1 MADKR
6 CSSQFFSHSWSYL
19 LPLMK
24 HFLKPL
30 GHCLT
35 TAVMTS
41 AMLRVY
47 ALPPVEAATP
57 DVDPQS
63 ASDTATS
70 EGAAALA
77 APNLSVSAPVAQP
90 ETIGSVESA
99 PVLEPAVVPMV
110 SPAEPVASVEEPV
123 PAPVEALPAPAKEQ
137 IAPAVGDAKPD
148 AASPSADKPE
158 ADASSALGSEAE
170 DAKQTPTPSTQTP
183 DTSSARTVGGMR
195 QIVEKRLG
203 TIVEQDKE
211 SRNAKWQQSLIQVAL
226 EYAWQG
232 KFDAARKVAAN
243 PALPL
248 DLQISL
254 LGKIAAIETEFLAS
268 QVAQLPNSAGNQP
281 QSTKNGSATPQGR
294 NVPAG
299 YATVDGAAAGYAGI
313 SFDNRCPVLESPSK
327 AISLPQTS
335 PRPTVA
341 AKKTTGVPNFV
352 PALGQNLASRLA
364 DLSQTQSAPSATKP
378 VVSPPQLVS
387 SQLFAGVAA
396 SSVRVQPSSVDSPP
410 QVGQARQLEARPPK
424 VEQPARQSKA
434 TQSRQLA
441 VESALP
447 PEVAEHQFA
456 KRLFPSQLPSQPQIT
471 ESQSL
476 AATTATAN
484 LTVRQIGTL
493 PARSQP
499 QATLSLEHNVE
510 PFEFAFPELFDRP
523 LDWVWN
529 WWNVPTQEVQP
540 SGSFASRS
548 TPQLSS
554 GSLPF
559 AAELGLT
566 NPQLFQTIE
575 QDLTTA
581 LQPLRNA
588 RKLSI
593 SLPST
598 KNVSLKAPLKTSA
611 DPGTLLA
618 IRCGQAY
625 LGQSSWT
632 NALIS
637 PANAKQFGWVN
648 FLFPLPIPAVITS
661 AFGWRTHPIS
671 GDLRFHTGLDIGAP
685 MGTPVLSAAGGRV
698 VVADAMGGYGLAVVV
713 ENETTQHRNLYAHL
727 SGIAVQPGAT
737 VKPGTVLG
745 WVGSTGNSTGP
756 HLHFESQV
764 KTETG
769 WTVIDPLASAAVAT
783 AERPQN

>member
-1 MADKR
+1 
-6 CSSQFFSHSWSYL
+6 
-19 LPLMK
+19 MK

-77 APNLSVSAPVAQP
+77 PDLSGSAPVAQP

-99 PVLEPAVVPMV
+99 PVPEPVVVPTV

-123 PAPVEALPAPAKEQ
+123 HAPVEELAAPAKES
-137 IAPAVGDAKPD
+137 APAVADPKPD
-148 AASPSADKPE
+148 AATPSVDKPE
-158 ADASSALGSEAE
+158 AESSSVGSQTE
-170 DAKQTPTPSTQTP
+170 DAKQPAPSTQKP
-183 DTSSARTVGGMR
+183 DPSSAHTVAGMR
-195 QIVEKRLG
+195 QIMEKRLE
-203 TIVEQDKE
+203 TIVGQDKE
-211 SRNAKWQQSLIQVAL
+211 SRDAKWQQSLIQVAL
-226 EYAWQG
+226 DYAWQG
-232 KFDAARKVAAN
+232 KFDTARKVAAN

-248 DLQISL
+248 DLQISV

-268 QVAQLPNSAGNQP
+268 QVAQSPNPAGNQP
-281 QSTKNGSATPQGR
+281 QSKKIGQAATPQGR

-299 YATVDGAAAGYAGI
+299 YATVNGAAAFPGYAGI
-313 SFDNRCPVLESPSK
+313 SFDNQCPVLESPSK
-327 AISLPQTS
+327 AISPPQTS

-341 AKKTTGVPNFV
+341 AKKTSGVPSFV

-364 DLSQTQSAPSATKP
+364 QLSQTQSVPSATKP
-378 VVSPPQLVS
+378 VAPPQLVS
-387 SQLFAGVAA
+387 PQLFAGVAA
-396 SSVRVQPSSVDSPP
+396 SSVQAQPSSVDSPLK
-410 QVGQARQLEARPPK
+410 VSQASQPEARLPK
-424 VEQPARQSKA
+424 VDPSARQSKA
-434 TQSRQLA
+434 TQPERLA
-441 VESALP
+441 VESTQAP
-447 PEVAEHQFA
+447 KVAEDRFV
-456 KRLFPSQLPSQPQIT
+456 KRLFPAQLPSQPQIT
-471 ESQSL
+471 GSHSL
-476 AATTATAN
+476 AATAD
-484 LTVRQIGTL
+484 LTVRQTEIQ
-493 PARSQP
+493 PAHSQP
-499 QATLSLEHNVE
+499 QAMPLGDSFE
-510 PFEFAFPELFDRP
+510 PFGFAFPELFERP

-529 WWNVPTQEVQP
+529 WWNVPTQDVQP
-540 SGSFASRS
+540 SGSVTFRSTSSPTSSS
-548 TPQLSS
+548 TPQSSS

-559 AAELGLT
+559 AAEMGLT
-566 NPQLFQTIE
+566 NPQLFQSLE
-575 QDLTTA
+575 QDLTTT

-598 KNVSLKAPLKTSA
+598 QNVSLKAPLKASA
-611 DPGTLLA
+611 DPSALLA
-618 IRCGQAY
+618 IRCGGAQ
-625 LGQSSWT
+625 LGQSRWT

-637 PANAKQFGWVN
+637 PATAKQFGWVN
-648 FLFPLPIPAVITS
+648 LLFPLPIPAVITS

-685 MGTPVLSAAGGRV
+685 MGTPVLAATGGRV

-713 ENETTQHRNLYAHL
+713 ENETTHHRNLYAHL

-783 AERPQN
+783 ADSQQD